1 MKHLVRRLLLTI
13 VLLSVGSYVASAQEL
28 LSNGTFDTDIDG
40 WTLSPGISTDG
51 TIDWEVMQGLPPG
64 SLRFSNG
71 AHVALPQ
78 ECFGLQLGVFNFN
91 TDVFMETSGDFIPC
105 HINYYLYTDSECES
119 EFAYFI
125 DLFPIVTSM
134 NEWENLEFNL
144 PIDQNTVDNFPFP
157 YIRPVI
163 GKGGGVNDVEAC
175 LFDNVSFQF
184 VPEAPGPSSIPAL
197 STTGMALLATLLAI
211 AGIGVVRR
219 SFVRS

>member
-1 MKHLVRRLLLTI
+1 MVGRSAPVSPLTERSTGKPRRA
-13 VLLSVGSYVASAQEL
+13 Y
-28 LSNGTFDTDIDG
+28 
-40 WTLSPGISTDG
+40 
-51 TIDWEVMQGLPPG
+51 PG

-71 AHVALPQ
+71 AHAALPQ
-78 ECFGLQLGVFNFN
+78 ECFGLQVGVFNFN

-105 HINYYLYTDSECES
+105 HINYYLYAEKDCTGELGL
-119 EFAYFI
+119 FI
-125 DLFPIVTSM
+125 SPLPIISLM

-163 GKGGGVNDVEAC
+163 AKGGGVNDVEAC

-197 STTGMALLATLLAI
+197 GTTGMAILATLLAL
-211 AGIGVVRR
+211 AGVGVVRR
-219 SFVRS
+219 SFVRP